1 MRLLLLTCL
10 LSVSSALAAQAEI
23 AVSRG
28 SSSITSGG
36 TENVQYTGI
45 SPFNLTYT
53 ITNLGTS
60 DLLPSGLV
68 ISDEENCS
76 ITILVDVPSPVVNGT
91 PQTFTIQV
99 APVSSGAFSFTLSI
113 ANNDADEDPFTWVFD
128 GHTAKPSSGGGGDGS
143 GGDCSTGAQTHA
155 LWPLVLMLALLA
167 LAARD
172 VRRAHD

>member
-28 SSSITSGG
+28 SATITNGS
-36 TENVQYTGI
+36 TEKVQYTGI

-53 ITNLGTS
+53 VTNLGTS
-60 DLLPSGLV
+60 DLLPSGVV
-68 ISDEENCS
+68 ISDEDNCS

-91 PQTFTIQV
+91 PATFTIQV

-113 ANNDADEDPFTWVFD
+113 ANNDADENPFSWTFD
-128 GHTAKPSSGGGGDGS
+128 GHTAKPSSGGGGDGG
-143 GGDCSTGAQTHA
+143 GGDCSTGSQPHT
-155 LWPLVLMLALLA
+155 LWPLALMLALLA
-167 LAARD
+167 FAARD
-172 VRRAHD
+172 LRRARD